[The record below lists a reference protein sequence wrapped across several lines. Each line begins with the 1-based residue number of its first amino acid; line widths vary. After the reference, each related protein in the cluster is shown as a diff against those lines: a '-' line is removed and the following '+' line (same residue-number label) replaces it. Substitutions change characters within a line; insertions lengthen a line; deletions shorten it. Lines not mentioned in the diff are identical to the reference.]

1 MNFLTHFYYRV
12 KFKIFRTLSFTKNTH
27 LKILSGD
34 LKGYKFIAVSTNDYL
49 LGTYELN
56 TLNRIKKDISNN
68 SIVYDIG
75 ANFGYFSMVFAQ
87 NTKQNVFA
95 FEPIPDN
102 IKILKNHLHINK
114 VKNVSILPFAIADT
128 DKEVEFSNEFNNQGN
143 TYVEDSPLY
152 QNISSKIRI
161 NCRSVDSLVN
171 EKILPPPTFIKIDV
185 EGAEFDALLG
195 AVETIKKYKPT
206 ILLATHELHLSG
218 IKDKCLSFLKSLDYS
233 ISEMSNPGFDI
244 PGLEDFYAFPNNK

>member
-1 MNFLTHFYYRV
+1 MNFFTHFYYRV
-12 KFKIFRTLSFTKNTH
+12 KFKILRTLPFTKYKH

-56 TLNRIKKDISNN
+56 TLNRIKKDISTN

-75 ANFGYFSMVFAQ
+75 ANFGYYSMIFAQ
-87 NTKQNVFA
+87 NTQENVFA

-102 IKILKNHLHINK
+102 IKIFKNHLLINN
-114 VKNVSILPFAIADT
+114 VSNVSILPFAIADI

-152 QNISSKIRI
+152 QNISSKIKI
-161 NCRSVDSLVN
+161 NCRSIDSVVN
-171 EKILPPPTFIKIDV
+171 EKLAPPPTFIKIDV
-185 EGAEFDALLG
+185 EGAEFDALMG
-195 AVETIKKYKPT
+195 AVNTIKQYKPI
-206 ILLATHELHLSG
+206 ILLATHELHVPG
-218 IKDKCLSFLKSLDYS
+218 IKDKCLELLKTLNYS
-233 ISEMSNPGFDI
+233 VNEMNNTGFDI
-244 PGLEDFYAFPNNK
+244 IGLEDFYAFPNN